1 MCSPPTPEH
10 PPRIRTCVIVK
21 EANVSVL
28 VGRDCEGQCG
38 VTDDAIHLTRVTHI
52 CNDDTTD
59 VHRHV
64 EPAQLS
70 QPSYT

>member
-1 MCSPPTPEH
+1 M
-10 PPRIRTCVIVK
+10 IVK

-59 VHRHV
+59 VNNNNNKTLLRHHQIWNFCPVHGCV
-64 EPAQLS
+64 EH
-70 QPSYT
+70 